1 MFHGTATEA
10 GIVQLYLAYVKNFS
24 IQAGLLVE
32 VVVVYRHHD

>member
-10 GIVQLYLAYVKNFS
+10 GVVELNRAYVKNFN
-24 IQAGLLVE
+24 IQTGLLVE